1 MRVGGPWLPN
11 NCQNLDSDLF
21 DIIYDTGTHFKCYKT
36 SLHLQDLENQQDCT
50 SDVYIS
56 NFLGKHAPIPPYSFQ
71 KKICLPNFSKLVMAL
86 ILVMTHASV

>member
-1 MRVGGPWLPN
+1 MRVGGPWLLN

-50 SDVYIS
+50 SECQYFKF
-56 NFLGKHAPIPPYSFQ
+56 FLGKHAPIPPYSFQ
-71 KKICLPNFSKLVMAL
+71 TKFVSLIFQSLPWP
-86 ILVMTHASV
+86 